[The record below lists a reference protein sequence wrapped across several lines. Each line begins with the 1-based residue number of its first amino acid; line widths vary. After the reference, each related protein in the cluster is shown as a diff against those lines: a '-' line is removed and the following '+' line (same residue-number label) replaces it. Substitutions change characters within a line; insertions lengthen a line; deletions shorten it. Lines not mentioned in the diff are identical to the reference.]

1 MCIVNFT
8 DCSRT
13 DMYYWLRF
21 VNCGLFSLQ
30 ANVMLEYNLDDAQTL
45 LTKNEE
51 AASKSL
57 NQVEEEL
64 SYITD
69 QTTTLEVSILSKT
82 IFVRYESVHEIM
94 VLIT

>member
-1 MCIVNFT
+1 MTRLICE
-8 DCSRT
+8 
-13 DMYYWLRF
+13 
-21 VNCGLFSLQ
+21 LFSLQ
-30 ANVMLEYNLDDAQTL
+30 ANVMLEYNLDDAQAL

-69 QTTTLEVSILSKT
+69 QTTTLEVSILSKI
-82 IFVRYESVHEIM
+82 IFTNS
-94 VLIT
+94 